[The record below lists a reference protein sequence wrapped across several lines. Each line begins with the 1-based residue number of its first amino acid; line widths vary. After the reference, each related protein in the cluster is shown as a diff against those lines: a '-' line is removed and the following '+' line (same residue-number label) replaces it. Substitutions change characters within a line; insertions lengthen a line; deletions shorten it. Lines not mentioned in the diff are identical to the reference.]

1 MSPAHPLSPTLS
13 LTIPDE
19 AAMERLAEDVAAIL
33 GPGDVIALS
42 GDLGA
47 GKSTFSR
54 ALLRAFAGDPA
65 LEVPSP
71 TFTLVQTYD
80 LNRLTISH
88 LDLYRLEEP
97 EELEELGLEDLTA
110 TGAALIEWPEKAGR
124 FLPASRLILSI
135 AHSGEND
142 ARAVTFSY
150 ASPAAEGRWVQ
161 RLART
166 QRIRALAEEAGFTGA
181 ERRYLTGD
189 ASARAYEVIRTP
201 QKSAVLM
208 NSPAAYDL
216 AKPGE
221 IPSYSETVHRARTV
235 DAFIALTGELRRR
248 GYSAPELYAIDRDA
262 GLLLQENLGGEG
274 IITPDRQPIAERY
287 AAAAQLLADM
297 HSDTDWP
304 QDLPVTGM
312 DGTVLAR
319 HIIPAYSEN
328 ALLTEADLFLEWY
341 VPWRAGADPAT
352 LPAAPDTQER
362 AEYRALWQTAF
373 ARIRDAQTGWVM
385 RDYHSPNILWLDGRE
400 GHAKLGLIDYQDCVI
415 GPVAYDLA
423 SLLLDARVD
432 IPRALEEELLTGY
445 LARRKAQD
453 AGFDEELFRAAYA
466 VMGAQRIAKI
476 LGAFV
481 RLKYAYGKPQ
491 YMAHMPRMTDYLDRT
506 LAHPALEEL
515 ANWFRARIS

>member
-80 LNRLTISH
+80 LDRLTISH

-142 ARAVTFSY
+142 ARAVTFSF
-150 ASPAAEGRWVQ
+150 ASPAAESRWAQ

-166 QRIRALAEEAGFTGA
+166 QRIRALAEEAGFAGA

-189 ASARAYEVIRTP
+189 ASARA
-201 QKSAVLM
+201 
-208 NSPAAYDL
+208 
-216 AKPGE
+216 
-221 IPSYSETVHRARTV
+221 
-235 DAFIALTGELRRR
+235 
-248 GYSAPELYAIDRDA
+248 
-262 GLLLQENLGGEG
+262 
-274 IITPDRQPIAERY
+274 
-287 AAAAQLLADM
+287 
-297 HSDTDWP
+297 
-304 QDLPVTGM
+304 
-312 DGTVLAR
+312 
-319 HIIPAYSEN
+319 
-328 ALLTEADLFLEWY
+328 
-341 VPWRAGADPAT
+341 
-352 LPAAPDTQER
+352 
-362 AEYRALWQTAF
+362 
-373 ARIRDAQTGWVM
+373 
-385 RDYHSPNILWLDGRE
+385 
-400 GHAKLGLIDYQDCVI
+400 
-415 GPVAYDLA
+415 
-423 SLLLDARVD
+423 
-432 IPRALEEELLTGY
+432 
-445 LARRKAQD
+445 
-453 AGFDEELFRAAYA
+453 
-466 VMGAQRIAKI
+466 
-476 LGAFV
+476 
-481 RLKYAYGKPQ
+481 
-491 YMAHMPRMTDYLDRT
+491 
-506 LAHPALEEL
+506 
-515 ANWFRARIS
+515 